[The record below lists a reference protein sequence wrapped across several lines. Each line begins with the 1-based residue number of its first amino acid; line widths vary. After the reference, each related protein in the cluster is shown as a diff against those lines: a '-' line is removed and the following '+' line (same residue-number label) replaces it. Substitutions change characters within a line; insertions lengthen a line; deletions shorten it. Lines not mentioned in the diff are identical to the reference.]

1 MPELPEVETTRL
13 GVAPL
18 VNSQQIK
25 KIVIREDRLRW
36 KVPSVLITQLPQQ
49 RIVDVKRRGKYLL
62 FYTNTGCAILHL
74 GMSGSLRYLPVDT
87 PVKKHDH
94 VDIIFT
100 NGYCMRFNDPRRF
113 GALLWTT
120 EDPLKH
126 PLLAKLGP
134 EPFSD
139 EFNADYLYK
148 RSRKRSVAIKNFIM
162 NSQIVVG
169 VGNIYANEALF
180 DAGIRPNV
188 AAGRISKQ
196 RYKVLV
202 GAIQGIL
209 KKAIK
214 SGGTTLRDFTASDG
228 KPGYFSQHLNVYGKN
243 HSACA
248 NCGHEIR
255 QMTIGQRASYYC
267 PHCQR

>member
-13 GVAPL
+13 GITPL
-18 VNSQQIK
+18 IKLQRIK
-25 KIVIREDRLRW
+25 KVIIRDDRLRW
-36 KVPSVLITQLPQQ
+36 KIPPVLKTKLQQ
-49 RIVDVKRRGKYLL
+49 QQILDVKRRGKYLL
-62 FYTNTGCAILHL
+62 FSTSAGCVILHL
-74 GMSGSLRYLPVDT
+74 GMSGSLRYLRADT

-100 NGYCMRFNDPRRF
+100 NGDCIRFNDPRRF

-126 PLLAKLGP
+126 PLLVKLGP

-139 EFNADYLYK
+139 EFNTEYLYR

-180 DAGIRPNV
+180 DAGIKPNI
-188 AAGRISKQ
+188 AAGRISKR
-196 RYKVLV
+196 RYKKLV
-202 GAIQGIL
+202 EAIPHIL
-209 KKAIK
+209 EKAIK

-243 HSACA
+243 DSACTI
-248 NCGHEIR
+248 CGHKIR
-255 QMTIGQRASYYC
+255 QITIGQRASYYC
-267 PHCQR
+267 PYCQH

>member
-13 GVAPL
+13 GIAPL
-18 VNSQQIK
+18 IK
-25 KIVIREDRLRW
+25 AQRVKNVLIRDDRLRW
-36 KVPSVLITQLPQQ
+36 KIPSVLKTKLQQQ
-49 RIVDVKRRGKYLL
+49 RILDVKRRGKYLL
-62 FYTNTGCAILHL
+62 FSTSTGCVILHL
-74 GMSGSLRYLPVDT
+74 GMSGSLRYLRADT

-100 NGYCMRFNDPRRF
+100 NGYCIRFNDPRRF

-126 PLLAKLGP
+126 PLLVKLGP

-139 EFNADYLYK
+139 EFTADYLFR

-180 DAGIRPNV
+180 DAGIRPTV
-188 AAGRISKQ
+188 AAGHISKR
-196 RYKVLV
+196 RYKILV
-202 GAIQGIL
+202 EAIQHIL

-243 HSACA
+243 DNACA
-248 NCGHEIR
+248 NCGHKIR
-255 QMTIGQRASYYC
+255 QIMIGQRASYYC